1 VGDKTMPE
9 HSYATEGTDLQR
21 LLAIGFTATEAERLL
36 HMKEHVD
43 EQVEYREMME
53 ESRRLNFIRWLIDHD
68 RISH

>member
-1 VGDKTMPE
+1 MPE

>member
-1 VGDKTMPE
+1 MPE
-9 HSYATEGTDLQR
+9 HSYATGDTDLQR

-68 RISH
+68 RMSH